1 MIDLSQITNPNIEV
15 SGMPSSNPTTAASR
29 STNSPAK
36 KKTPP
41 ARAQNNRSPL
51 NVGKLDRDL
60 SLIAGTVLSAYGASR
75 LFSFR
80 GLAITALGAGLLSR
94 GATGHCGLYD
104 HLGVST
110 ADGE

>member
-1 MIDLSQITNPNIEV
+1 MIDLSEITNPNIEV
-15 SGMPSSNPTTAASR
+15 AGMAATTQTRTPTKNA
-29 STNSPAK
+29 PAK
-36 KKTPP
+36 KNSPP
-41 ARAQNNRSPL
+41 ARAQNNRTPI

-75 LFSFR
+75 LLSVK
-80 GLAITALGAGLLSR
+80 GLLFTALGAGLLSR

-110 ADGE
+110 ADDK